1 MSDRGCAA
9 ARFVHKRLLFF
20 RACVSGLC
28 ISLMLFPCVLLAGQ
42 ILDSNVVHDEP
53 VYRLSITARVD
64 APLAVVYQSI
74 TDFTNLAAINPSIEE
89 SQVLESQGADRLR
102 VRSVIRVCI
111 LVFCKRVVQVQD
123 VTLVDSRTV
132 VATIVP
138 GAGDFRAGLARW
150 ELTAVG
156 TATDLHFSEEFEPDF
171 WVPPV
176 IGPWLIEKKLVRE
189 VAETTMYIEARA
201 GGQ

>member
-1 MSDRGCAA
+1 MIRMYGV
-9 ARFVHKRLLFF
+9 F
-20 RACVSGLC
+20 
-28 ISLMLFPCVLLAGQ
+28 ISLSLFPGVLPAGE
-42 ILDSNVVHDEP
+42 ILDSSVVHDEAA
-53 VYRLSITARVD
+53 YRLSITARVE

-74 TDFTNLAAINPSIEE
+74 TDFSNLAAINPSIEE
-89 SQVLESQGADRLR
+89 SEVLESQGAGRQR
-102 VRSVIRVCI
+102 VRSVVRVCI

-123 VTLVDSRTV
+123 IILVDSRTV
-132 VATIVP
+132 VAIMVP

-156 TATDLHFSEEFEPDF
+156 TATDLHFTEIFEPDF

-189 VAETTMYIEARA
+189 VAETTLYIEGQA
-201 GGQ
+201 GE

>member
-1 MSDRGCAA
+1 MNASLPDFAHRQLHVFRGCT
-9 ARFVHKRLLFF
+9 RGLL
-20 RACVSGLC
+20 
-28 ISLMLFPCVLLAGQ
+28 ISLSLFPGALLAGE
-42 ILDSNVVHDEP
+42 ILDSSVTHDGA

-64 APLAVVYQSI
+64 APLTVVYQSI

-156 TATDLHFSEEFEPDF
+156 TATDLHFTEAFEPDF

-189 VAETTMYIEARA
+189 VADTAMYIEARA